1 MKIKAGVKL
10 EGLSPQIVLAL
21 VIAGQV
27 YKDIANK
34 ECVITSV
41 SDGKHS
47 TKSLHYSGFAVDLR
61 INNITVLEAKAVLL
75 SLQSKLGDNYDVVLE
90 IDHIHL
96 EYDPK

>member
-1 MKIKAGVKL
+1 MKLKAGVKL

-34 ECVITSV
+34 EWVITSV